1 MKTFSYFRHSA
12 GNSVAYCARA
22 ALDAEGLF
30 VRGVALT
37 PEYDGVRSARPS
49 RRRGVQPLV
58 AAAICAFSSAGMS
71 GAVAQTVPPAPG
83 ITCSAPTTVAGGT
96 PNGVISADTP
106 SSDNTR
112 LYPLRSAF
120 KVQFVTNAPSADVVN
135 WSVTDYVGNT
145 RGSGTFA
152 VPPGV
157 QTSTLSC
164 AGVESGYFAL
174 RAYLSKLPNNPLPS
188 VGTRP
193 QGIATFG
200 VLPDVSLVPAVT
212 FTNLEQ
218 HRFGMQG
225 ESDKPA
231 LLKALGVRQVIDSRQ
246 LSVRE
251 PKEKN
256 TWTPVIPP
264 TSTSVPQVFQ
274 AQYNGNSPIGR
285 LVRLDGI
292 PNWASPAPDPSTNNS
307 DRNHAPT
314 DLTYYQGY
322 MARVGRETESIRQAY
337 IPTMA
342 KNYYQ
347 VTWEPGWQDTAAN
360 FVAMYQAVYNGL
372 HSTDPN
378 AVVMG
383 VTSPDPGMNKF
394 WSTGSLLK
402 TYGALGL
409 GNYID
414 GVTTHSYYA
423 NYVTPSTPPEAGGP
437 QNALPDQMRAL
448 RAQMQALKPNMR
460 LWSTEVGVAYDQ
472 LGDYSPAYPPANQL
486 FAQAAV
492 AARAHLIVLG
502 EGAQVSYFFYGAD
515 FPQEV
520 RKGNQPGNKGYGS
533 FFDLADA
540 QGTYRASK
548 KLSPKPEA
556 LAFAAMTR
564 IVDGTQTL
572 GRLNGLPPSVYGYAF
587 QQLNNGPVIT
597 ALWTHSDANWQNAA
611 SYSTTASAS
620 YALTVDAPGTSGNV
634 TVFDMMGNPSTVQY
648 ANGVVNL
655 TLSETPIYVLS
666 SNANVIRANVTA
678 PVGYTGQ

>member
-112 LYPLRSAF
+112 LFPLRSAF
-120 KVQFVTNAPSADVVN
+120 KVQFVTNASAADVVN
-135 WSVTDYVGNT
+135 WSVKDYLGNT
-145 RGSGTFA
+145 RGSGAFA
-152 VPPGV
+152 VPAGV

-164 AGVESGYFAL
+164 TGAVSGYFAL
-174 RAYLSKLPNNPLPS
+174 VANLNSAPTIDLPS

-200 VLPDVSLVPAVT
+200 VLPDVSSVLPAVT
-212 FTNLEQ
+212 FTSLEQ

-225 ESDKPA
+225 ESDKPG

-246 LSVRE
+246 LSVME
-251 PKEKN
+251 KGGKN

-274 AQYNGNSPIGR
+274 PQYNGNNPIGR
-285 LVRLDGI
+285 LVRLDRL
-292 PNWASPAPDPSTNNS
+292 PAWASPTGTVD
-307 DRNHAPT
+307 DDNHAPT
-314 DLTYYQGY
+314 DLAYYQSY
-322 MARVGRETESIRQAY
+322 MTRVGRETEAIRQTY
-337 IPTMA
+337 IPTMTN
-342 KNYYQ
+342 NYYQ
-347 VTWEPGWQDTAAN
+347 VTWEPHWLDTSAN
-360 FVAMYQAVYNGL
+360 FVAMYEAVYNGL
-372 HSTDPN
+372 HSVDPH

-383 VTSPDPGMNKF
+383 VTSPDPGMNGY
-394 WSTGSLLK
+394 WSTGALLEK
-402 TYGALGL
+402 YVGVAP
-409 GNYID
+409 YID
-414 GVTTHSYYA
+414 GVTTHSYYSSTG
-423 NYVTPSTPPEAGGP
+423 YVTPATPPEAGG
-437 QNALPDQMRAL
+437 QQYALPDQMRAL
-448 RAQMQALKPNMR
+448 RAQMQAMKPNMR

-472 LGDYSPAYPPANQL
+472 LGDYNATYPPANQL
-486 FAQAAV
+486 YAQAAV

-502 EGAQVSYFFYGAD
+502 EGAQVSYFFYGSD
-515 FPQEV
+515 FPQEK
-520 RKGNQPGNKGYGS
+520 RANGTQDGNKGYGS

-540 QGTYRASK
+540 QGDYHAK
-548 KLSPKPEA
+548 NLSPKPQA

-564 IVDGTQTL
+564 IIDGTQTL
-572 GRLNGLPPSVYGYAF
+572 GRLNGLPPFVYGYAF
-587 QQLNNGPVIT
+587 QQLNNGPVVT
-597 ALWTHSDANWQNAA
+597 ALWTHNDANWQPGN
-611 SYSTTASAS
+611 YSTTASAS
-620 YALTVDAPGTSGNV
+620 YTLTVDAPGKNGNV
-634 TVFDMMGNPSTVQY
+634 TVFDMMGNPSTVNY
-648 ANGVVNL
+648 TNGVVTL

-666 SNANVIRANVTA
+666 SNAVVIRANVTA